1 MQFHIP
7 LVPPPAAVRIRHRD
21 PMLLAG
27 SCFTEHMADRLRRHG
42 FDTLDNPN
50 GILFNPHSIAT
61 SLRRAIHPE
70 PYRTDDLFHHEGLWA
85 SWDHHGR
92 FADPDPDAA
101 LEAINTSLA
110 RAHAFLHGCRWLV
123 LTLGSA
129 FVYRLADGR
138 IVANC
143 HKVPAARFTRER
155 LSAEAVLDSLSS
167 TVDDLAEHHPD
178 IRLIITVSP
187 VRHLRDGFVDNNRS
201 KAALI
206 TAAHALCERHGHV
219 AYFPAYELVIDDL
232 RDHRFYMED
241 MVHPN
246 HLATEYVWEHFTA
259 AWVEP
264 QAREAMKEVARLR
277 TAMAH
282 RPLHPG
288 TPAHA
293 AFRKTHLALAH
304 DLAARLPWVD
314 LSREMAYFQDEGQT

>member
-7 LVPPPAAVRIRHRD
+7 LVPPPSAVRIRHRD
-21 PMLLAG
+21 PILLAG
-27 SCFTEHMADRLRRHG
+27 SCFTEHMSDRLRRHG
-42 FDTLDNPN
+42 FYTLDNPN
-50 GILFNPHSIAT
+50 GILFNPHSLAT
-61 SLRRAIHPE
+61 SLQRVMQPV
-70 PYRTDDLFHHEGLWA
+70 PYGVDDLFHHDGLWA

-92 FADPDPDAA
+92 FAHPDPEVA
-101 LEAINTSLA
+101 LEAINASLA
-110 RAHAFLHGCRWLV
+110 RAHAFLRNCRWLI

-129 FVYRLADGR
+129 FVYRLDEGR

-143 HKVPAARFTRER
+143 HKVPAARFTRE
-155 LSAEAVLDSLSS
+155 LLTAEAVIDSLSA
-167 TVDDLAEHHPD
+167 TVAVLADRHPD

-206 TAAHALCERHGHV
+206 TAAHALCERHPGV
-219 AYFPAYELVIDDL
+219 TYFPAYELVIDDL

-246 HLATEYVWEHFTA
+246 HLATEYVWERFTA

-288 TPAHA
+288 TAAHA
-293 AFRKTHLALAH
+293 AFRKAHLALAQ

-314 LSREMAYFQDEGQT
+314 FTRELAFFRDDRPA

>member
-293 AFRKTHLALAH
+293 AFRKTHLALAY

-314 LSREMAYFQDEGQT
+314 LSREMAYFQDKGQT